1 MGIMVVTFD
10 GASGSTLMWKEQ
22 NDPVMG
28 GQSTGTFVI
37 DKTKQIGT
45 LNGTVKIVP
54 FLKAPGVIHA
64 IASGTTNDVSNCKS
78 LVLNVNSKKPYSG
91 YKISFGN
98 AANAH
103 YPGKPFYQ
111 HGFLTA
117 FQAPVGE
124 FGDVVLPFNNFTLDY
139 EAGSGKPASTC
150 ATNPK
155 ACPTAAILKDLKE
168 VSIWAEGV
176 LADIHLEIKSI
187 RATGCGTLLV

>member
-1 MGIMVVTFD
+1 MVATFD
-10 GASGSTLMWKEQ
+10 GASGSTLKWTEQ

-37 DKTKQIGT
+37 DTTNEIGI
-45 LNGTVKIVP
+45 LNGSVKIVP
-54 FLKAPGVIHA
+54 FLKGPGVIHA

-78 LVLNVNSKKPYSG
+78 LVLTVNSARPYSG
-91 YKISFGN
+91 YKVSFGN
-98 AANAH
+98 KDNSH

-111 HGFLTA
+111 HGYLTA

-124 FGDVVLPFNNFTLDY
+124 FGDVVLPFTNFTLDY
-139 EAGSGKPASTC
+139 AAGSGKPTTTC

-176 LADIHLEIKSI
+176 LGDIHLEVKSI
-187 RATGCGTLLV
+187 RAAGCGTVLV